1 MEEIDLK
8 ELLNYF
14 VSKIFLMLS
23 IVFVVLIIGFS
34 YDAFIKVPKYKS
46 YTTVLLTTENNTI
59 TSNDII
65 LNKNLIGT
73 YTEIIKSR
81 KVVRNVIEDLD
92 LDYTVEELQKNI
104 SVSNVNDT
112 EIIKIT
118 VEDKNSNVAKNIAN
132 ETAKVFNAE
141 IIKHYNIQNIGIV
154 DYAEESLVPYN
165 INLIKS
171 IAIYLMIGIILSL
184 AVVFVMFYFDTTI
197 KTVEEV
203 ERKLNIPVIGAIPVG
218 GRKHEWV
225 TSL

>member
-65 LNKNLIGT
+65 LNKNLIDT

-81 KVVRNVIEDLD
+81 KVVGKVIDNLSLEYDIE
-92 LDYTVEELQKNI
+92 TLQKNI
-104 SVSNVNDT
+104 AVDNVNDT

-118 VEDKNSNVAKNIAN
+118 VEDEDSNLAKNIAN

-141 IIKHYNIQNIGIV
+141 VIKLYNIQNIGII
-154 DYAEESLVPYN
+154 DYAEASQKPYN

-218 GRKHEWV
+218 GRKHE
-225 TSL
+225 

>member
-218 GRKHEWV
+218 GRKHE
-225 TSL
+225 